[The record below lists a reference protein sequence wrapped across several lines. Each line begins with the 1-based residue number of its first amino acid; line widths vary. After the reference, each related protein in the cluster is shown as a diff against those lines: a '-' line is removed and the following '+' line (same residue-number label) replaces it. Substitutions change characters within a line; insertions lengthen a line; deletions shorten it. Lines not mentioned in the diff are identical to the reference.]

1 MRQIASEA
9 TTVRFRRIE
18 DDAVLAARRNAQA
31 VTAFPGPSGSID
43 NRGDRATA
51 PIEHIWNFS
60 FSSFVFNYAAQM
72 LD

>member
-1 MRQIASEA
+1 VRQIASEA

-43 NRGDRATA
+43 NRGDRTTA
-51 PIEHIWNFS
+51 PIERICS
-60 FSSFVFNYAAQM
+60 FRFPSFVFNYAARGRA
-72 LD
+72 